1 MQAAKLSAG
10 LLATGGILGYG
21 EPIGRWRLC

>member
-10 LLATGGILGYG
+10 LLATGGIWVTG

>member
-10 LLATGGILGYG
+10 LLATGAFWVTG